1 MGNIETFALK
11 QMYLYL
17 SLAEII
23 LEGVFLVKLTYFHHY
38 LERIAGVL
46 VKCIAFVI
54 KSHQLSSQTEYQS
67 VSVLKIVNM

>member
-38 LERIAGVL
+38 LERIAGPWQKKCFFNEIHYSL
-46 VKCIAFVI
+46 VCRMSFMG
-54 KSHQLSSQTEYQS
+54 L
-67 VSVLKIVNM
+67 

>member
-38 LERIAGVL
+38 HIIIWKELM
-46 VKCIAFVI
+46 
-54 KSHQLSSQTEYQS
+54 
-67 VSVLKIVNM
+67 VSLQ